1 MTVGADGSA
10 TGKIET
16 YDDRDWF
23 AVDLVAGTSYR
34 IDVTGWFDDAGT
46 MVSPVIHRVYDADG
60 KGAPGLWKTAISGRD
75 YSRREF
81 FVPTDTG
88 TYYVSIGAESYSPG
102 TGTYTVTVVED
113 SEDYA
118 GDTSTT
124 GTVAVGGSV
133 EGNLDAV
140 GDRDWIAVTLEAG
153 KAYRIDLKGSSTGDG
168 TVYDTAIHGIHGSS
182 GRIVS
187 GGSSSGGEGKNA
199 RVAFTPQERGTY
211 YIAVGANGDAAIGCG
226 FGGVRGTYTLS
237 VQEAD
242 PDEYTATADT
252 ATTGSI
258 DVDGSATGELQHWGD
273 RDWFAVT
280 LDAGTRYRI
289 DLKGRDSGDGTLGN
303 PWIGGIYDSAGN
315 QVLETDAPAGDG
327 GDRNSRE
334 YFTPDTTGTYFISA
348 QAAAQRSIGTYT
360 LCVTAPPTENLPS
373 LQVEDATADE
383 SDGTIVFR
391 VTLDSA
397 STQEVTVNYATA
409 NGTAKAILDYVAT
422 SGTLT
427 FEPGAT
433 EKLVAVTLVD
443 DAVEDAGETF
453 KLVLSD
459 PFGAA
464 LGDSEAT
471 GTIAN
476 TEGESVSEPEGE
488 DLPADTTTT
497 VTVPVGGS
505 GTGEL
510 DTTSDRDW
518 FAVELEA
525 GRLYRIDIL
534 GVTANAG
541 TLIDPYLY
549 GVYDANGNLLADTE
563 NDDFDYYTIN
573 AGVMLAPPANGTYY
587 VAVGTDSSYRGGTYT
602 LSVTDAGVPDDHS
615 GDTATTS
622 TVAVGGS
629 ETGSIERADD
639 QDWFKVE
646 LEADTRYRI
655 DLKGSPSGD
664 GTLSDPWLC
673 GVYDAEGDYVSGTR
687 DDDGGTGSNSRATFT
702 PEEAGTYYVAACAS
716 LSLTGTYTLS
726 VAEDAM

>member
-1 MTVGADGSA
+1 M
-10 TGKIET
+10 
-16 YDDRDWF
+16 
-23 AVDLVAGTSYR
+23 
-34 IDVTGWFDDAGT
+34 
-46 MVSPVIHRVYDADG
+46 
-60 KGAPGLWKTAISGRD
+60 
-75 YSRREF
+75 
-81 FVPTDTG
+81 
-88 TYYVSIGAESYSPG
+88 
-102 TGTYTVTVVED
+102 
-113 SEDYA
+113 
-118 GDTSTT
+118 
-124 GTVAVGGSV
+124 
-133 EGNLDAV
+133 
-140 GDRDWIAVTLEAG
+140 
-153 KAYRIDLKGSSTGDG
+153 
-168 TVYDTAIHGIHGSS
+168 
-182 GRIVS
+182 
-187 GGSSSGGEGKNA
+187 
-199 RVAFTPQERGTY
+199 
-211 YIAVGANGDAAIGCG
+211 
-226 FGGVRGTYTLS
+226 
-237 VQEAD
+237 
-242 PDEYTATADT
+242 
-252 ATTGSI
+252 
-258 DVDGSATGELQHWGD
+258 
-273 RDWFAVT
+273 
-280 LDAGTRYRI
+280 
-289 DLKGRDSGDGTLGN
+289 GN

-327 GDRNSRE
+327 DDRNSRE

-348 QAAAQRSIGTYT
+348 QAATQRSIGTYT
-360 LCVTAPPTENLPS
+360 LCVTAPPEENLPS
-373 LQVEDATADE
+373 LQVADAEANE

-397 STQEVTVNYATA
+397 STQEVTVNYTTA
-409 NGTAKAILDYVAT
+409 DGTAKAILDYVAA

-427 FEPGAT
+427 FEPGTT
-433 EKLVAVTLVD
+433 EKLVAVTLVN

-459 PFGAA
+459 PFGAE

-476 TEGESVSEPEGE
+476 TEGPAVSEPDGE
-488 DLPADTTTT
+488 DLPADTTTP

-549 GVYDANGNLLADTE
+549 GVYDASGNRLADTE
-563 NDDFDYYTIN
+563 NDDFNHYTIN
-573 AGVMLAPPANGTYY
+573 AGLMFAPPAAGTYY
-587 VAVGTDSSYRGGTYT
+587 LAVGTDSSYRGGTYT
-602 LSVTDAGVPDDHS
+602 LSVTDAGLPDDHS

-629 ETGSIERADD
+629 ATGSIERPDD
-639 QDWFKVE
+639 QDWFKVV
-646 LEADTRYRI
+646 LEADTQYRI